1 MGDGHIPLD
10 VKIINI
16 TYSGYDFLDLLKDD
30 DKFKV
35 LKDLGKFVSA
45 ETLKAAIQTIFQNIS

>member
-1 MGDGHIPLD
+1 MRDGHIPLD